1 MIAWHY
7 ADLYNRMYV
16 NLPGGKKCA
25 MPRYFK
31 QKIYTEEERQEIG
44 LRTLARMA
52 DEKAKIIA
60 TYGEQYFRDLYESY
74 KAQTERR
81 DHQYL
86 LNQKI

>member
-1 MIAWHY
+1 MMAWHY

-31 QKIYTEEERQEIG
+31 QKLYTDEERQEVG
-44 LRTLARMA
+44 LRTFARMA
-52 DEKAKIIA
+52 DEKEKIIA
-60 TYGEQYFRDLYESY
+60 EYGEQYFRDLYESY

-81 DHQYL
+81 NHKYL
-86 LNQKI
+86 QNQKF

>member
-31 QKIYTEEERQEIG
+31 QKLYSEVEREEIG
-44 LRTLARMA
+44 QRTFARMI
-52 DEKAKIIA
+52 DEKNKIIA
-60 TYGEQYFRDLYESY
+60 QYGEQYFRDLYESY
-74 KAQTERR
+74 KAQTLRR

-86 LNQKI
+86 LNSKF